1 MSSDPTM
8 ASLLTANRPPD
19 PPPPINS
26 TSPSVGGIDSLEKGQ
41 DPIAGETPISK
52 SSIATNDIEEVNTMD
67 WDSEDKTVPI
77 PLDEHTQPAK
87 INVDKETSVA
97 MPTGESPASKTP
109 PRNPHA
115 ARSRINRL
123 TPISVFVTIEVLLDI
138 TDSKI
143 DGILRAS

>member
-1 MSSDPTM
+1 M
-8 ASLLTANRPPD
+8 
-19 PPPPINS
+19 
-26 TSPSVGGIDSLEKGQ
+26 
-41 DPIAGETPISK
+41 AGENPISK
-52 SSIATNDIEEVNTMD
+52 TSNTRNAIEDVNTMD